1 MPARPGREIMAEGD
15 REGVAQAAVV
25 SKKSSRISMVWII
38 RILAAVI
45 AVGIAVERILTEG
58 PTITIMFKV
67 ADGIEAGKT
76 DVKYKDVKIGHVT
89 KVELAKDSDGV
100 EVTAKMSKRAANLLV
115 EGSRF
120 WVVEPRVTVSGI
132 SGLGTILAGNYIGFA
147 RD

>member
-1 MPARPGREIMAEGD
+1 MPARPGRANMAEGD
-15 REGVAQAAVV
+15 REELAQATVV

-38 RILAAVI
+38 PILAAVI

-76 DVKYKDVKIGHVT
+76 DVKYKDVKIGQVT
-89 KVELAKDSDGV
+89 KVELAKDSDGG

-115 EGSRF
+115 EGSRV
-120 WVVEPRVTVSGI
+120 WVVEPPLTLTRLP
-132 SGLGTILAGNYIGFA
+132 GL
-147 RD
+147 